1 MKQNRFNNN
10 LLIWIRKL
18 IRIHFWKC
26 LKKGFKKNN
35 ASWNFSNKNNRIRK
49 MLSLIRLHSITKTS
63 DLTKVLYLIQ
73 TQWWVL
79 SRETC
84 SKPFQFS
91 INCEE
96 PSNTHKCHHKN
107 DKWTNNININNLTRS
122 NTNQLT
128 QQRKN
133 LTRANFQTKFQD
145 RIKANT
151 SLNRFKA
158 VIRQWRLSECCNKTV
173 DRLNRMTVFCTR
185 MNSSRKSKM

>member
-1 MKQNRFNNN
+1 MKQNSLTNNPS
-10 LLIWIRKL
+10 IWIRRL

-26 LKKGFKKNN
+26 LKKDSKKNN
-35 ASWNFSNKNNRIRK
+35 ASWNFFKTNNRIRK
-49 MLSLIRLHSITKTS
+49 ILSLIRLHSITKTS

-73 TQWWVL
+73 TQWWAL

-84 SKPFQFS
+84 SKLFQSS

-96 PSNTHKCHHKN
+96 HNNIHKCHHKN
-107 DKWTNNININNLTRS
+107 DKLANNINNLTNF
-122 NTNQLT
+122 NTNQLI
-128 QQRKN
+128 QQRRN
-133 LTRANFQTKFQD
+133 LTQANFQTKFQD

-185 MNSSRKSKM
+185 MNFSRKSKM